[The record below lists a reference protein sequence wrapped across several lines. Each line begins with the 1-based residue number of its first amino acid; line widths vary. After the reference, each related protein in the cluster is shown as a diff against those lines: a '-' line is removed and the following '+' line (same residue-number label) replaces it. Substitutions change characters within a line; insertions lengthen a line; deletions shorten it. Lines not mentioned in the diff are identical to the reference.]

1 MVRARERVKKMNVRL
16 SKYPKSDLSKPVYA
30 CVSMF
35 AMRLVQSDLVMEFQ
49 HVLNVVSIKQV
60 VDQLSHYYPYKVNT
74 LTLKPVS
81 IM

>member
-1 MVRARERVKKMNVRL
+1 ML
-16 SKYPKSDLSKPVYA
+16 HLDL
-30 CVSMF
+30 
-35 AMRLVQSDLVMEFQ
+35 LVQSDLVMEFQ

-60 VDQLSHYYPYKVNT
+60 VDQLSHYYPYNVNT